1 MGRQKYLS
9 HVVLVLILTTLLS
22 GCLQE
27 ESPSQNQSPRT
38 ATKTPTT
45 FFTPPSETK
54 VSKDPVIQDAE
65 LYLNQIVLE
74 DVNLRTWAASVV
86 RECPSG
92 DKDCQINKLYRYV
105 VENYDYY
112 SDPRRSG
119 EFIQSPAETMRVK
132 GGDCEDLTILL
143 VSLLENLGIKTYLV
157 LTESHAYC
165 LACGVDSEN
174 LWHYIEETIKMQ
186 AAKDLGQ
193 EGQKVV
199 IEDGRLFVVKEEER
213 SFVLKAG
220 QTFYYGGDGSTFT
233 PPKYLNLKYGL
244 SSSQPLTIYVVPSR
258 ADFELASKGR
268 GFKSYPSCKKQN
280 ILRIRDSC
288 EGLRTHGG
296 LVLKNP
302 NRQDARVSLNMKFY
316 FYYPAY
322 KILAGQKMQRY
333 SMNDEICVVLEATAG
348 KYGYP
353 GSGGRLEGKKTVID
367 PMTREFF
374 YLK

>member
-1 MGRQKYLS
+1 MS